1 MFIITRTL
9 STPRDVNGRESGS
22 MFCETIETISGSSN
36 ESSKKHE
43 NIALKS
49 TMTKR

>member
-1 MFIITRTL
+1 
-9 STPRDVNGRESGS
+9 

-43 NIALKS
+43 NSPEKYHD
-49 TMTKR
+49 